1 MEIPFRSLIPGMKIT
16 VTVDKVGI
24 NKRFVSVLRLG
35 L

>member
-24 NKRFVSVLRLG
+24 NKRFVFRIIES
-35 L
+35 